1 MSKLSPSLY
10 TFDFLSSSLRLN
22 FSSTLYAFDSFFSLY
37 TFNFS
42 SSLFNYSS
50 SLLYLIPFTSI
61 PTPVVSEPVL
71 SEFSSVLNL
80 SFSSSLFVTT
90 QNFMTN
96 ITRKYNFS
104 ELVNIPIFELNFVTD
119 NQALRFL
126 SEMTALRRSDIAKV
140 LAALR
145 NLIKLSVEQGV
156 DKIYLLA
163 FDIQILRKD
172 DKTVI
177 VISRY

>member
-1 MSKLSPSLY
+1 MFSFSPSLY
-10 TFDFLSSSLRLN
+10 TFDFLSSSLTLN
-22 FSSTLYAFDSFFSLY
+22 FSSSLYVFDSFSSLY

-42 SSLFNYSS
+42 P
-50 SLLYLIPFTSI
+50 SLLYSTPSTSSK
-61 PTPVVSEPVL
+61 PT
-71 SEFSSVLNL
+71 SEFSTILNL
-80 SFSSSLFVTT
+80 SFSPSLYVST
-90 QNFMTN
+90 QAFTTN

-104 ELVNIPIFELNFVTD
+104 ELVNIPIFELNFITD

-140 LAALR
+140 LTALR
-145 NLIKLSVEQGV
+145 NLIKLSIENEV